1 VSPARILST
10 VLFLFLVFAVQESA
24 VSLIHFPITGF
35 SLYVAVAISLIA
47 SEDHNGSLV
56 MGFLAGIVLD
66 LSPTSDSP
74 FGQWALVFTVIGY
87 LFAVNKES
95 IADFTSS
102 PITFVLLVA
111 VGTTAAFAIDLG
123 FGALLGEEHGSIKR
137 DLIISVGNGLWTII
151 FAPIFLPGL
160 RYARRFSLTPK
171 ER

>member
-1 VSPARILST
+1 M
-10 VLFLFLVFAVQESA
+10 QESA
-24 VSLIHFPITGF
+24 VSLIHFPVTGF

-74 FGQWALVFTVIGY
+74 FGQWALVFTLIGY

-111 VGTTAAFAIDLG
+111 VGSAAAFALDLG
-123 FGALLGEEHGSIKR
+123 FGAMLGEEIGSIKH
-137 DLIISVGNGLWTII
+137 DLIISVGNGMWSII

-160 RYARRFSLTPK
+160 RYARRFLLTSK